1 MRALRHLF
9 HPSSRIRAS
18 HRRAGTRLF
27 WGLLLGA
34 ALLSLQHKTKESGV
48 NSLLPESLLTQQQQG
63 DTVDVS
69 SLQEF

>member
-1 MRALRHLF
+1 M
-9 HPSSRIRAS
+9 
-18 HRRAGTRLF
+18 
-27 WGLLLGA
+27 GA

>member
-1 MRALRHLF
+1 MVRALRHLF

-18 HRRAGTRLF
+18 HRKAGTRLLF
-27 WGLLLGA
+27 WG
-34 ALLSLQHKTKESGV
+34 LLSLQHKTKESGV
-48 NSLLPESLLTQQQQG
+48 NSLLPETLRTQQQQG